1 MISPVATLK
10 QLDGKPVFEVDVAG
24 LPTRQLAKRRPP
36 VTGVPFQI
44 HRLGDVRQH
53 VGLAGAGHAGQHGP
67 VALCTG
73 LRLGLDEKVAQR
85 LVAARDPGAGD
96 AGLGQPLLHCLG
108 AQAAAKTVEQGV
120 GLLAQPGQP
129 AFHARGAHRATHQLM
144 AQGDGCGLS
153 LLLVTGTDPGTLLV
167 RHQRQAD
174 GGGKG
179 PFLELDGGTQI
190 DEWNLIQKI
199 WA

>member
-24 LPTRQLAKRRPP
+24 LPTRQAGQTTTP

-85 LVAARDPGAGD
+85 LVAARDPGRVMPAS
-96 AGLGQPLLHCLG
+96 ASHCC
-108 AQAAAKTVEQGV
+108 TVWERRPPRKQ
-120 GLLAQPGQP
+120 
-129 AFHARGAHRATHQLM
+129 
-144 AQGDGCGLS
+144 
-153 LLLVTGTDPGTLLV
+153 
-167 RHQRQAD
+167 
-174 GGGKG
+174 
-179 PFLELDGGTQI
+179 
-190 DEWNLIQKI
+190 
-199 WA
+199 